1 MTGQILAGLDPLEAV
16 KYQTLLMFLI
26 SGGSGLSALAVSYLT
41 AWHPL
46 CLYALSTEA
55 HDPGNKGL
63 LVGQK
68 KPLEPKHVWSIRVRL
83 EIAQRRWGKVA
94 LSRRRLFPC
103 VFGELRKRLLERHF
117 SPAGFAPVLA
127 DGLSQSFSM
136 ALAGSC

>member
-1 MTGQILAGLDPLEAV
+1 VAE
-16 KYQTLLMFLI
+16 
-26 SGGSGLSALAVSYLT
+26 
-41 AWHPL
+41 HPL

-55 HDPGNKGL
+55 HAPGNKGL
-63 LVGQK
+63 LIGQK

-117 SPAGFAPVLA
+117 SPAGFEPVLA
-127 DGLSQSFSM
+127 DGLSQSFSNDPDVERRI
-136 ALAGSC
+136 ASERSPAIARISDLT